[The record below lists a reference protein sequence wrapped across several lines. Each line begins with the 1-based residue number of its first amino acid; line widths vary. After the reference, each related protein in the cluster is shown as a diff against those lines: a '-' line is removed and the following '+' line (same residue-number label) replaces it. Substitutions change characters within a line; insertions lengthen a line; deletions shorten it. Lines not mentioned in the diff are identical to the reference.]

1 MEDMENLNEQI
12 KERVEQEKKEVKHQK
27 IKYPLKALCVILL
40 SLIFIAL
47 ISVILVLNKEGKITE
62 KVKTSLDKI
71 VEKSDLETINVTY
84 NIIAKQCKK
93 NDCDKK
99 SNNIDDYKYVVSC
112 KGTITAGI
120 NFKDVKIDEDIKNKK
135 IIVTVPE
142 ATLTGEP
149 TIGSV
154 KFLNGEDVSADELPN
169 ARKLCQEETKAKSE
183 TDDKLIPAAKEQAKT
198 VLEEFYKQ
206 WIKSY
211 DNTYVVE
218 VK

>member
-1 MEDMENLNEQI
+1 MEDKENLNEQI
-12 KERVEQEKKEVKHQK
+12 KDRVEQEKEEEKHKK
-27 IKYPLKALCVILL
+27 IKNPLKVLCLILL

-154 KFLNGEDVSADELPN
+154 KFLNCEDV
-169 ARKLCQEETKAKSE
+169 
-183 TDDKLIPAAKEQAKT
+183 
-198 VLEEFYKQ
+198 
-206 WIKSY
+206 
-211 DNTYVVE
+211 
-218 VK
+218 

>member
-1 MEDMENLNEQI
+1 MEDKENLNEQI
-12 KERVEQEKKEVKHQK
+12 KERVEQEKKEEKHQK
-27 IKYPLKALCVILL
+27 IKNPLKALCLILL

-135 IIVTVPE
+135 NNCYSS
-142 ATLTGEP
+142 
-149 TIGSV
+149 GSY
-154 KFLNGEDVSADELPN
+154 FDRRTNN
-169 ARKLCQEETKAKSE
+169 R
-183 TDDKLIPAAKEQAKT
+183 IR
-198 VLEEFYKQ
+198 
-206 WIKSY
+206 
-211 DNTYVVE
+211 
-218 VK
+218 

>member
-1 MEDMENLNEQI
+1 MEDKENLNEQI
-12 KERVEQEKKEVKHQK
+12 KERVEQEKKEEKHQK
-27 IKYPLKALCVILL
+27 IKNPLKALCLILL

-120 NFKDVKIDEDIKNKK
+120 NFKDVKIDEDIKNKNNCYSS
-135 IIVTVPE
+135 
-142 ATLTGEP
+142 
-149 TIGSV
+149 GSY
-154 KFLNGEDVSADELPN
+154 FDRRTNN
-169 ARKLCQEETKAKSE
+169 RIC
-183 TDDKLIPAAKEQAKT
+183 
-198 VLEEFYKQ
+198 
-206 WIKSY
+206 
-211 DNTYVVE
+211 
-218 VK
+218 

>member
-1 MEDMENLNEQI
+1 M
-12 KERVEQEKKEVKHQK
+12 KK
-27 IKYPLKALCVILL
+27 L
-40 SLIFIAL
+40 
-47 ISVILVLNKEGKITE
+47 
-62 KVKTSLDKI
+62 I

-149 TIGSV
+149 IIGSV

-183 TDDKLIPAAKEQAKT
+183 KDDKLIPAAKEQAKI

>member
-1 MEDMENLNEQI
+1 MEDKENLNEQI
-12 KERVEQEKKEVKHQK
+12 KERVEQEKKEEKHQK
-27 IKYPLKALCVILL
+27 IKNSLKALCLILL

-120 NFKDVKIDEDIKNKK
+120 NFKDVKIDEDIKNK
-135 IIVTVPE
+135 
-142 ATLTGEP
+142 
-149 TIGSV
+149 S
-154 KFLNGEDVSADELPN
+154 
-169 ARKLCQEETKAKSE
+169 
-183 TDDKLIPAAKEQAKT
+183 
-198 VLEEFYKQ
+198 
-206 WIKSY
+206 
-211 DNTYVVE
+211 
-218 VK
+218 

>member
-1 MEDMENLNEQI
+1 M
-12 KERVEQEKKEVKHQK
+12 
-27 IKYPLKALCVILL
+27 
-40 SLIFIAL
+40 
-47 ISVILVLNKEGKITE
+47 
-62 KVKTSLDKI
+62 
-71 VEKSDLETINVTY
+71 
-84 NIIAKQCKK
+84 
-93 NDCDKK
+93 
-99 SNNIDDYKYVVSC
+99 
-112 KGTITAGI
+112 
-120 NFKDVKIDEDIKNKK
+120 
-135 IIVTVPE
+135 
-142 ATLTGEP
+142 TGEP

>member
-1 MEDMENLNEQI
+1 MEDKENLNEQI
-12 KERVEQEKKEVKHQK
+12 KERVEQEKKEEKHQK
-27 IKYPLKALCVILL
+27 IKNPLKALCLILL

-93 NDCDKK
+93 NDCD
-99 SNNIDDYKYVVSC
+99 NNIDDYKYVVSC

-183 TDDKLIPAAKEQAKT
+183 KDDKLIPAAKEQAKT

-211 DNTYVVE
+211 DNAYVVE

>member
-1 MEDMENLNEQI
+1 M
-12 KERVEQEKKEVKHQK
+12 K
-27 IKYPLKALCVILL
+27 I
-40 SLIFIAL
+40 S
-47 ISVILVLNKEGKITE
+47 
-62 KVKTSLDKI
+62 KT
-71 VEKSDLETINVTY
+71 
-84 NIIAKQCKK
+84 
-93 NDCDKK
+93 
-99 SNNIDDYKYVVSC
+99 
-112 KGTITAGI
+112 
-120 NFKDVKIDEDIKNKK
+120 K

-183 TDDKLIPAAKEQAKT
+183 KDDKLIPAAKEQAKT

-206 WIKSY
+206 WIKSF

>member
-1 MEDMENLNEQI
+1 MEDKENLNEQI
-12 KERVEQEKKEVKHQK
+12 KERVEQEKKEEKHQK
-27 IKYPLKALCVILL
+27 IKNPLKELCLILL
-40 SLIFIAL
+40 SLIFVAL

-169 ARKLCQEETKAKSE
+169 ARKLCQEETKEKSE
-183 TDDKLIPAAKEQAKT
+183 KDDKLIPAAKEQAKT

>member
-1 MEDMENLNEQI
+1 MEDKENLNEQI
-12 KERVEQEKKEVKHQK
+12 KERVEQEKKEEKHQK
-27 IKYPLKALCVILL
+27 IKNPLKALCLILL

-154 KFLNGEDVSADELPN
+154 KFLNGEDVSSDELPN
-169 ARKLCQEETKAKSE
+169 ARK
-183 TDDKLIPAAKEQAKT
+183 
-198 VLEEFYKQ
+198 
-206 WIKSY
+206 
-211 DNTYVVE
+211 
-218 VK
+218 